1 MARVLTTKRYD
12 FGAALE
18 LLRQG
23 RKVYRAGW
31 NASGQWVYLVPAASY
46 AAQTEAARAHFGAK
60 VPYRA
65 YFALVTAQGDVA
77 VWVPSVSD
85 CLADDWMEK
94 VGREELAAVPAKT
107 AKTAKTG
114 IGAPVCA
121 LCGELMP
128 AGEEAFRY
136 HGYSG
141 PCPTSE
147 EGLVVTGP
155 AEPALGAAE
164 PLAVETVVDPG
175 PLVRRGADPVLVST
189 PPASES
195 QFREGLRGP
204 DWGGKVGSPD

>member
-94 VGREELAAVPAKT
+94 VGREELAAAPAKS
-107 AKTAKTG
+107 
-114 IGAPVCA
+114 
-121 LCGELMP
+121 
-128 AGEEAFRY
+128 AG
-136 HGYSG
+136 
-141 PCPTSE
+141 E

-164 PLAVETVVDPG
+164 PLAVETVVNPG